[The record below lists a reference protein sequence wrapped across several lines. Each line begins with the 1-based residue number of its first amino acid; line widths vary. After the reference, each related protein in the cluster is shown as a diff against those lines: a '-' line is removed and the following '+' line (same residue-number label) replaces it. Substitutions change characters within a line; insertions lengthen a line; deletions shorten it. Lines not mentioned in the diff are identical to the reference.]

1 MWSSVNFKS
10 KIFLYRIY
18 KFCVCKRGTREVKMA
33 KSKRRLNKEVDEKPR
48 KNFIGSWAFLL
59 GVVLAVILGMLG
71 NFNSIW
77 IIILVVVGLLVGL
90 LNITEKEVM
99 PFLMSGTAL
108 IIASAL
114 GGSVFY
120 NVQVLGNV
128 LDALLVIFIPAVIIV
143 AIKNVFNLAEN

>member
-1 MWSSVNFKS
+1 
-10 KIFLYRIY
+10 
-18 KFCVCKRGTREVKMA
+18 MA
-33 KSKRRLNKEVDEKPR
+33 KSKRKLNKEIDVKPR
-48 KNFIGSWAFLL
+48 RNFIGSWAFIIGIVFAVVLGLL
-59 GVVLAVILGMLG
+59 GDI
-71 NFNSIW
+71 SEIW
-77 IIILVVVGLLVGL
+77 IIVLVVIGLVIGL
-90 LNITEKEVM
+90 LNISEKETT
-99 PFLMSGTAL
+99 PFLMSGVAL